1 MEQPPEVIVL
11 KPLLLCPVHLIEI
24 QGQIDGLLLS
34 IFRKYSS
41 FKMALKVC
49 PIWYQ

>member
-1 MEQPPEVIVL
+1 MEQPPEIIVL

-34 IFRKYSS
+34 ILGKYDS

-49 PIWYQ
+49 LIRHQ